1 MLSECKLNNL
11 LNENKDMSCPKRD
24 LRPRMMEGHSEAA
37 PGALL
42 LLRSESCS
50 WSSRLA
56 LLSRTLFTC
65 LMMMASCRVCN
76 LINHLGFCKV
86 LGETKELIY
95 ILHDLQ
101 VFDEVSSFVGSLPR
115 EDTVLSVCPGREGAP
130 CSLRADTSTLV
141 QGRAVSADV
150 SGV

>member
-1 MLSECKLNNL
+1 ML
-11 LNENKDMSCPKRD
+11 D
-24 LRPRMMEGHSEAA
+24 
-37 PGALL
+37 
-42 LLRSESCS
+42 
-50 WSSRLA
+50 
-56 LLSRTLFTC
+56 
-65 LMMMASCRVCN
+65 
-76 LINHLGFCKV
+76 
-86 LGETKELIY
+86 ETKELIY